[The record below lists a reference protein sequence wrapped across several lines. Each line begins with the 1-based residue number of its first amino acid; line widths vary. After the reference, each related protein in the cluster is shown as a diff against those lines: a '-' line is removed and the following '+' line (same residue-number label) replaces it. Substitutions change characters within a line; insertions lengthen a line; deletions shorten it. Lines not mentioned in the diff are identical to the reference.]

1 MVHFLIKEI
10 PSSLFSVPITMD
22 VITINF
28 KKLSNEILKKLLYNY
43 GPMYVTIQTKYLNF
57 YPQWPD
63 TEMNSITTDKTII
76 PFSMTVNGIL
86 GMKKPIEQP
95 DLCVLL
101 VGYGKNEKGYEY
113 WILKNS
119 WGQGW
124 GYNGFFSIYFYPN
137 EKKGPLAIFQDIS
150 YISKDNLQ
158 YIQFNIEHI
167 KKIGTDPNLFE
178 FNVKDK
184 FLSNPKKVYRAEKK
198 RYGKGYK
205 KKAKQYR
212 ASLSDYQTQ
221 KEKGLLT
228 IPKHF
233 QDFMCFSHKDH
244 NRFGISITG
253 PIYNQGLCGSD
264 WAFVG
269 CQMLSSA
276 MTISL
281 YLDKKVKKAL
291 YVPLSPQYIIQR
303 ICYLNKSY
311 FAQDSNPCSGG
322 NINLFNYA
330 INGKS
335 LDLDYETTDFI
346 SIIPLKEDPYLL
358 YKGDC
363 SDCNC
368 SELKKYPLGQ
378 VPKGKKD
385 YIVSFR
391 KIKHGKK
398 HDKKKEKKHDKKKE
412 KIPKIC
418 KKYIKEDFMMLKEI
432 KSHEKIL
439 IYIILF
445 LSLLIII
452 LKR

>member
-1 MVHFLIKEI
+1 MVDFLIKEI

-22 VITINF
+22 VINVNF
-28 KKLSNEILKKLLYNY
+28 KKLTNEMLKKLLYNY
-43 GPMYVTIQTKYLNF
+43 GTMYVTIETKYLNF

-63 TEMNSITTDKTII
+63 TEMNAITTEKTII
-76 PFSMTVNGIL
+76 PFIMTVNGIL

-119 WGQGW
+119 WSQNW
-124 GYNGFFSIYFYPN
+124 GYNGFFSIYFYPDHR
-137 EKKGPLAIFQDIS
+137 KGPLAIFKDIS
-150 YISKDNLQ
+150 YISKDNLRF
-158 YIQFNIEHI
+158 IQFNTDIIEI
-167 KKIGTDPNLFE
+167 IGTDPNLFE
-178 FNVKDK
+178 FNLKNK
-184 FLSNPKKVYRAEKK
+184 FLSNPKKVDRGEEK

-205 KKAKQYR
+205 KKAKEFRSSKNFYV
-212 ASLSDYQTQ
+212 TQ
-221 KEKGLLT
+221 KEKGLLK

-281 YLDKKVKKAL
+281 YLDKKVEKKL

-303 ICYLNKSY
+303 ICYLDKSY
-311 FAQDSNPCSGG
+311 FVANSNPCSGG

-335 LDLDYETTDFI
+335 LDYDYKTTSFI
-346 SIIPLKEDPYLL
+346 SVIPLKDDPYLL
-358 YKGDC
+358 YTGKC
-363 SDCNC
+363 SDCSC
-368 SELKKYPLGQ
+368 SELKKYPLGE
-378 VPKGKKD
+378 VPKGEKNYLVK
-385 YIVSFR
+385 FR
-391 KIKHGKK
+391 NINYKK
-398 HDKKKEKKHDKKKE
+398 HHKKKHK
-412 KIPKIC
+412 KIPKMC
-418 KKYIKEDFMMLKEI
+418 KKYMKEDFMILKEI
-432 KSHEKIL
+432 KIHEKIL
-439 IYIILF
+439 IYIILILF
-445 LSLLIII
+445 LLIII